1 MNGRETDRMNARQR
15 EQTKNNR
22 DKRQSEQMSGNDRVN
37 KQTMDRQ
44 NKQTHERQTF
54 N

>member
-22 DKRQSEQMSGNDRVN
+22 DKRQSEQTVDR
-37 KQTMDRQ
+37 
-44 NKQTHERQTF
+44 
-54 N
+54 